1 MVSSRLRQIAVAAFL
16 SAATI
21 LLSGCVSWKSC
32 RVTSAPEH
40 TDVELKYSGYGLF
53 LGVCGFTTGGS
64 YSYIFRLPGR
74 KTEYRGDEVREIS
87 CKPDGFPYGGTLSIL
102 RDRKRVVVKLTQH
115 GRKYPFELNGTYR
128 YH

>member
-1 MVSSRLRQIAVAAFL
+1 MVSSRVCRIAAAAFL
-16 SAATI
+16 SGATV

-32 RVTSAPEH
+32 RVSSAPDH
-40 TDVELKYSGYGLF
+40 TDVELNKDYYGLVP
-53 LGVCGFTTGGS
+53 GVCGFRTHAS
-64 YSYIFRLPGR
+64 YGYTFRLPGL
-74 KTEYRGDEVREIS
+74 KTEYCGDEAREIPAKADS
-87 CKPDGFPYGGTLSIL
+87 VPYGGTLSIL